1 MLDSCVP
8 INKNVIQIVPVVRS
22 SQKRDFIKLPW
33 LLHANDPNWVAPLR
47 HTVRRNL
54 NVKKHPFYQ
63 HAELA
68 LWLAYKNDRLVG
80 RIAGI
85 IDRKYNE
92 FHQTQGA
99 FWGFFETEHC
109 LETATALLATV
120 EHWAKQKEAVF
131 LRGPMNP
138 SINYECGMQISA
150 FDSKPFFMM
159 PQNPIFYPALV
170 EAAGHAKAMDMHA
183 WLIHHKTINLNKKLD
198 AIQRK
203 LEQNEHIVLRSINMA
218 NYAREIEIF
227 IDIYNDAWRQNW
239 GFVPMTPAEVH
250 YLAQELKAIIVPELA
265 YFVMVNGEPAAC
277 ALCLP
282 NINQVLDKI
291 PNGKLFPTGLI
302 KLLAYLK
309 VNKSNRQGR
318 IPLLGVRK
326 KFRHLQLG
334 VLLYKKYGEV
344 CSVLDMDHIEC
355 SWILE
360 TNKPMNFG
368 LQKINAE
375 HYKSYRIYEK
385 LI

>member
-1 MLDSCVP
+1 MSDSFLTM
-8 INKNVIQIVPVVRS
+8 NKNAIHVVPVHSS

-33 LLHANDPNWVAPLR
+33 LLHANDPNWIAPLR
-47 HTVRRNL
+47 RTVKRNL

-68 LWLAYKNDRLVG
+68 LWLAYKNGQLVG

-85 IDRKYNE
+85 IDHKYNE

-109 LETATALLATV
+109 LEITTALLAAV
-120 EHWAKQKEAVF
+120 EHWAKEKKAVF

-150 FDSKPFFMM
+150 FDTKPFLMM
-159 PQNPIFYPALV
+159 PQNPSFYPTLI
-170 EAAGHAKAMDMHA
+170 EAAGHSKVMDMYA
-183 WLIHHKTINLNKKLD
+183 WLIRRKTVNLNKRLH
-198 AIQRK
+198 AIQQK
-203 LEQNEHIVLRSINMA
+203 LAQDENIVLRNFNMA
-218 NYAREIEIF
+218 NYAQEIEIF
-227 IDIYNDAWRQNW
+227 VSIYNDAWQQNW
-239 GFVPMTPAEVH
+239 GFVPMTTAETH
-250 YLAQELKAIIVPELA
+250 YLAQELKSIIVPELT

-277 ALCLP
+277 AICLP
-282 NINQVLDKI
+282 NINQVLEKI
-291 PNGKLFPTGLI
+291 PNGKLFPTGLM
-302 KLLAYLK
+302 KLFTYLK
-309 VNKSNRQGR
+309 VNKRNRQGR

-334 VLLYKKYGEV
+334 VLLYEKYTEV
-344 CSVLDMDHIEC
+344 CPALDMSTVEC

-368 LQKINAE
+368 LSKVNAE